1 MALER
6 LYYNDPFS
14 NIIISFELI
23 GNIEVSEV
31 IQAIKNTIVKYD
43 ILGTA
48 ITLNESNNLK
58 YNYVGHKKNLGNI
71 KCVSENDEKIVKT
84 LARSFFILEEGDT
97 IKIIINLTKYGFSI
111 YFCVHHIIADGVSVV
126 TFIKHILSKLVL
138 NESILPD
145 TPQNTEPN
153 SMQVDLGNR
162 LNILIKS
169 IDRHCSNRIY
179 SRNDYYSMFTSIN
192 NDNELDVVK
201 YIIEG
206 EDFFEL
212 KKVCHDLKVSI
223 NSYLIVMV
231 FENQDIEM
239 ISIPVNLRCD
249 DYIGGNYIGQINID
263 KRIIMD
269 KLNFKDKLKV
279 IDEKIKRMLQE
290 KHDIINGVALLDN
303 INPSFFD
310 DIIYDKYSSFSNPG
324 SMRMNDII
332 GYRNRKKTTFISNL
346 KTINLPI
353 SSVFKVKNLFF
364 YPPAVLDRIATM
376 GVVSLDDQMSITVQN
391 YKSKVRCKE

>member
-126 TFIKHILSKLVL
+126 TFIKHIHFYFFCF
-138 NESILPD
+138 SICYIF
-145 TPQNTEPN
+145 N
-153 SMQVDLGNR
+153 
-162 LNILIKS
+162 
-169 IDRHCSNRIY
+169 HSN
-179 SRNDYYSMFTSIN
+179 
-192 NDNELDVVK
+192 
-201 YIIEG
+201 
-206 EDFFEL
+206 
-212 KKVCHDLKVSI
+212 
-223 NSYLIVMV
+223 
-231 FENQDIEM
+231 
-239 ISIPVNLRCD
+239 
-249 DYIGGNYIGQINID
+249 
-263 KRIIMD
+263 
-269 KLNFKDKLKV
+269 
-279 IDEKIKRMLQE
+279 
-290 KHDIINGVALLDN
+290 
-303 INPSFFD
+303 
-310 DIIYDKYSSFSNPG
+310 
-324 SMRMNDII
+324 
-332 GYRNRKKTTFISNL
+332 FI
-346 KTINLPI
+346 T
-353 SSVFKVKNLFF
+353 
-364 YPPAVLDRIATM
+364 
-376 GVVSLDDQMSITVQN
+376 
-391 YKSKVRCKE
+391 